1 MTDAP
6 VASDRVYRAI
16 VRVVAGV
23 FRLQGYR
30 FDVQGAEHMPA
41 TGAAV
46 LAANHNSL
54 LDFTLVGRAARPR
67 GRLVRFMAKRSLFG
81 RGPVGWGMRRM
92 GHIPVDR
99 TSGAVAYRRAR
110 RWLER
115 GDVVGVFPEATI
127 SRSWLV
133 KPLRRGAAALALET
147 GVPIVPVVT
156 WGGHRI
162 LTVDGH
168 RSLRRRIPVTIRV
181 GEPLTAAPGEGVEEL
196 TARLHLALTTLL
208 DAAMDAYPDTPRDDA
223 DRWWLPHDR
232 GGTAPDPET
241 AHALDVAAVARIGDS
256 LE

>member
-6 VASDRVYRAI
+6 TSSDRVYRAI
-16 VRVVAGV
+16 VRVVAVV

-30 FDVQGAEHMPA
+30 FDVQGTEHLPT

-110 RWLER
+110 RWLEQ

-133 KPLRRGAAALALET
+133 KPLRRGAAALAIEA
-147 GVPIVPVVT
+147 GAPIVPVVT

-181 GEPLTAAPGEGVEEL
+181 GEPLTAAPGETATEL
-196 TARLHLALTTLL
+196 TARLQAALAGLL
-208 DAAMDAYPDTPRDDA
+208 DAAMDAYPDAPRGDD

-241 AHALDVAAVARIGDS
+241 AHALDGAAVARIGDS
-256 LE
+256 IE

>member
-6 VASDRVYRAI
+6 VASDRVYRA
-16 VRVVAGV
+16 VVGAV
-23 FRLQGYR
+23 AALFRLQGYR
-30 FDVQGAEHMPA
+30 FDVQGTEHLPAE
-41 TGAAV
+41 GAAV

-81 RGPVGWGMRRM
+81 RGPVGWAMRRM

-99 TSGAVAYRRAR
+99 ASGAVAYRRAR

-147 GVPIVPVVT
+147 GTPLVPVVT

-181 GEPLTAAPGEGVEEL
+181 GTALDPRPGESVAAL
-196 TARLHLALTTLL
+196 TERLHEALSSLLAT
-208 DAAMDAYPDTPRDDA
+208 AMDAYPETPRDDE

-241 AHALDVAAVARIGDS
+241 AHALDVAAVQRIGDS

>member
-1 MTDAP
+1 MTAP
-6 VASDRVYRAI
+6 RRSDRVYRVV
-16 VRVVAGV
+16 VRLVAGI

-30 FDVQGAEHMPA
+30 FDVRGTEHLPA
-41 TGAAV
+41 TGPAV
-46 LAANHNSL
+46 LAANHQSF
-54 LDFTLVGRAARPR
+54 LDFTLVGRAVRPT

-81 RGPVGWGMRRM
+81 RTPLGWAMRRM
-92 GHIPVDR
+92 GHVPVDR
-99 TSGAVAYRRAR
+99 SSGAVAYRQAR
-110 RWLER
+110 DRLAQ

-133 KPLRRGAAALALET
+133 KPLRRGAAALAIEAQAPL
-147 GVPIVPVVT
+147 VPVIT

-168 RSLRRRIPVTIRV
+168 RSLRRRIPITIRV
-181 GEPLTAAPGEGVEEL
+181 GEPLLPRAGESADAL
-196 TARLHLALTTLL
+196 TARLRQALELLL
-208 DAAMDAYPDTPRDDA
+208 DVAIEEYPEDPRDDA

-256 LE
+256 ID